1 MTTAT
6 TAMAGTVTRE
16 ALVFVLAGEEYGV
29 DILKV
34 QEIRGYE
41 KPTPIPSA
49 PRFLKGVV
57 NLRGIV
63 VPIIDLRMKF
73 GYADPTYDSLTVT
86 IILRLTGRIVGVVVD
101 SVSDAIQLADGD
113 VKAAPDLG
121 TLADASFIEGIATN
135 DGRMVMLFDIEKFLS
150 SDDLDLLG
158 RASRSEASHV
168 PPTDAQTTG

>member
-1 MTTAT
+1 MRPDATAVR
-6 TAMAGTVTRE
+6 GKTRE
-16 ALVFVLAGEEYGV
+16 VLVFILGKEEYGV

-57 NLRGIV
+57 NLRGTV

-73 GYADPTYDSLTVT
+73 GFADPTYDSLTVT
-86 IILRLTGRIVGVVVD
+86 IILRLSGRIVGVVVD
-101 SVSDAIQLADGD
+101 SVSDAIQLEEGD
-113 VKAAPDLG
+113 VKEAPDLG
-121 TLADASFIEGIATN
+121 TLADATFIEGIATK

-168 PPTDAQTTG
+168 RPIDAHTPG